1 MREDLS
7 DSGVAVPVRQSGTVV
22 LIRAANQALSIIT
35 RGRKA
40 CDRRFRHSRREVRRI
55 ERLERLSSPP
65 ELSELSFPTCPGPVG
80 T

>member
-7 DSGVAVPVRQSGTVV
+7 DSGVAVPVRQSGTVI
-22 LIRAANQALSIIT
+22 LIRAANQALSTIT
-35 RGRKA
+35 RGRNA
-40 CDRRFRHSRREVRRI
+40 RFRHSRREVRRI

-65 ELSELSFPTCPGPVG
+65 ELSEVSFPTCPGPVG